1 MITEVDL
8 YFTEGCGRCALGG
21 TPACKVHTWPK
32 ELKVLRSLILSC
44 GLTEE
49 LKWGMPCYTF
59 QKKNIVLLAAF
70 KEYAAVSFFK
80 GALLNDVEAVL
91 SKPGNNTRSAR
102 LMRFTNIDEIIKKE
116 GLIKAFI
123 YEAVEIEKEGRKVE
137 FQKNDKHAI
146 PDEFQV
152 KLNSDKKVKEAFYA
166 LTPGRQRGYLLYFSQ
181 PKQSKT
187 RIERIEKCIPHILN
201 GKGLND

>member
-21 TPACKVHTWPK
+21 TPSCKVHNWPK
-32 ELKVLRSLILSC
+32 ELKALRSLILSC
-44 GLTEE
+44 GLNEE

-91 SKPGNNTRSAR
+91 SKPGNNTQSAR

-137 FQKNDKHAI
+137 FQKKDEHAV
-146 PDEFQV
+146 PDEFRV
-152 KLNSDKKVKEAFYA
+152 MLNSDKKVKEAFFA

>member
-8 YFTEGCGRCALGG
+8 YITEGCGRCALGG

-32 ELKVLRSLILSC
+32 ELKALRSLILSC
-44 GLTEE
+44 GLNEE

-59 QKKNIVLLAAF
+59 QKRNIVLLAAF

-91 SKPGNNTRSAR
+91 SKPGNNTQSAR

-137 FQKNDKHAI
+137 FQKKDEYSV
-146 PDEFQV
+146 PDEFRV
-152 KLNSDKKVKEAFYA
+152 MLNSDKKVKDAFFA

-187 RIERIEKCIPHILN
+187 RMERINKCIPQILY